1 MPDDKPLGRRLLG
14 LFVET
19 DSGEAVSLE
28 DGEKSAADEVAELAR
43 ASARVAADLA
53 PKPTVRPPPPP
64 AVERSPS
71 TAVAGPTSAGPT
83 APAKAAPASIDFDGV
98 FRGAGIDAQALDR
111 VRKAEE
117 LLKHL
122 PPEAPNELKRQIVEA
137 ALKAFGFET
146 SKIVDAVVTQTKAL
160 DTYVRL
166 NEQQTVK
173 AIAEAQAQIEKLDDQ
188 IITLKADIEKRTL
201 ALGSLSAA
209 ADIRKSQIER
219 VLEFFAP
226 PPAPSGASTREP

>member
-19 DSGEAVSLE
+19 DPAEKVADEASETSAGER
-28 DGEKSAADEVAELAR
+28 SAADEVAELAR
-43 ASARVAADLA
+43 ASARVAAEMA
-53 PKPTVRPPPPP
+53 PRPAVAAAAPPP
-64 AVERSPS
+64 AERSASPIPK
-71 TAVAGPTSAGPT
+71 TPTGP
-83 APAKAAPASIDFDGV
+83 PANIDFDGV

-117 LLKHL
+117 LLKNL
-122 PPEAPNELKRQIVEA
+122 PPEAPDQLKRQIVEA
-137 ALKAFGFET
+137 ALKAFGFDT

-173 AIAEAQAQIEKLDDQ
+173 AIADAQAQIAKLDDQ

-209 ADIRKSQIER
+209 ADIRKSQIEQ
-219 VLEFFAP
+219 VLEFFEG
-226 PPAPSGASTREP
+226 PPAPSAASKRQP